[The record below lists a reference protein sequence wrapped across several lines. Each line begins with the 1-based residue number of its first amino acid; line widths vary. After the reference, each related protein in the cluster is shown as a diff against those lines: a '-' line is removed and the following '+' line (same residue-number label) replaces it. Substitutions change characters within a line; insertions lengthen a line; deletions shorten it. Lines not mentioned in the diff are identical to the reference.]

1 MGKETERAAGEVDKR
16 AGTESGTGAGG
27 KTGGKTGGSKG
38 TTNSRTGTGTGTG
51 GNGGSGAGAAA
62 GKTAEKEPGKKPAGL
77 ADVNQP
83 EPVPVKPG
91 EVPEP
96 KKPKARPKKVSKKK
110 KAEQKIPAEQ
120 VDKLIVG
127 MSQMIA
133 AKPNCAHWAITEQ
146 EAHGISEPLCNILE
160 RSGLLEK
167 MGENTDAIALV
178 VACSTV
184 FVPRIMM
191 TASIRK
197 EVKRNAI
204 TGNTIDTN
212 VQPGKQRQHKSKP
225 TGGAGGGSNERDDKR
240 TRSAVHDSGSNA
252 NLSGFGPVTA

>member
-16 AGTESGTGAGG
+16 TGTETGAGTEG
-27 KTGGKTGGSKG
+27 KAGGKTGGSKSPAD
-38 TTNSRTGTGTGTG
+38 SRTGTEGTG
-51 GNGGSGAGAAA
+51 GSGTGAAA

-77 ADVNQP
+77 ADVSQP
-83 EPVPVKPG
+83 EPVAVKPG

-110 KAEQKIPAEQ
+110 KQENKIPAEQ

-127 MSQMIA
+127 MSQIVA

-178 VACSTV
+178 VACTTV
-184 FVPRIMM
+184 FVPRIML

-204 TGNTIDTN
+204 TGNSTNTN
-212 VQPGKQRQHKSKP
+212 VQPGKQRQHKGKP
-225 TGGAGGGSNERDDKR
+225 AGGTGGGSNERNDKR
-240 TRSAVHDSGSNA
+240 TGTTVHDSGSTA

>member
-16 AGTESGTGAGG
+16 AGTETGAGTGG
-27 KTGGKTGGSKG
+27 KAGGKTGGSKSPAD
-38 TTNSRTGTGTGTG
+38 SRTGTGGTG
-51 GNGGSGAGAAA
+51 GTGGSGTGAA
-62 GKTAEKEPGKKPAGL
+62 GKTAEKEPGKKPVGL
-77 ADVNQP
+77 ADVRQP
-83 EPVPVKPG
+83 EPVAVKPG

-110 KAEQKIPAEQ
+110 KQESKIPAEQ

-127 MSQMIA
+127 MSQMVA
-133 AKPNCAHWAITEQ
+133 ARPNCAHWAITEQ

-184 FVPRIMM
+184 FVPRIML

-197 EVKRNAI
+197 EVKRSAI
-204 TGNTIDTN
+204 TGNSTN
-212 VQPGKQRQHKSKP
+212 TSVQPGKQRQHKGRPSGG
-225 TGGAGGGSNERDDKR
+225 TGGSGNERDDKR
-240 TRSAVHDSGSNA
+240 TGSAVHDSGSTA

>member
-1 MGKETERAAGEVDKR
+1 MGKETERSAGEVDKR
-16 AGTESGTGAGG
+16 TGTETGAGTGG
-27 KTGGKTGGSKG
+27 KVGGKTGGSKSPAD
-38 TTNSRTGTGTGTG
+38 SRTGTGTGTG
-51 GNGGSGAGAAA
+51 GTGGSGAGAA
-62 GKTAEKEPGKKPAGL
+62 AEKEPGKKPAGL
-77 ADVNQP
+77 ADVSQP

-127 MSQMIA
+127 MSQMVA

-160 RSGLLEK
+160 RSSLLEK

-184 FVPRIMM
+184 FVPRIML

-197 EVKRNAI
+197 EVKRCAI
-204 TGNTIDTN
+204 TGNSTNTN
-212 VQPGKQRQHKSKP
+212 VQPGKQRQHKGKP
-225 TGGAGGGSNERDDKR
+225 TGGTGTGGNERDDKR
-240 TRSAVHDSGSNA
+240 TGSAVHDSGSTA